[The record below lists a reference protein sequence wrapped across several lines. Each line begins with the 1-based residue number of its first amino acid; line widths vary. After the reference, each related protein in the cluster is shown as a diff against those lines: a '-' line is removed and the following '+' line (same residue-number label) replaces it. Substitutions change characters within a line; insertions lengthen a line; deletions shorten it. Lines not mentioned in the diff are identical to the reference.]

1 MGRSIRGWGVFVGG
15 GCSKGQLEEALKACL
30 RDQLLLGEARMRV
43 QQFCTSMVRLWGTA
57 VCQFLTT
64 TTPHPCPHAHPSPT
78 PHSPM
83 RQVTR
88 PQLLEVGE
96 GEFLEWCGLVVS
108 REVWRKKEIRA
119 NTRHVYQQHK

>member
-1 MGRSIRGWGVFVGG
+1 MW
-15 GCSKGQLEEALKACL
+15 
-30 RDQLLLGEARMRV
+30 V
-43 QQFCTSMVRLWGTA
+43 QQFCTITVWCVCGVR
-57 VCQFLTT
+57 QFVSFSPP
-64 TTPHPCPHAHPSPT
+64 PHPTSARPT
-78 PHSPM
+78 PAHTHTPLHPAT
-83 RQVTR
+83 RPHDAQVTK